1 MVAMDYLS
9 WPVSSSYGHLRCHGE
24 HHADQ
29 VEKRLATYAQS
40 LCLTILGLEADQQLN
55 ISDDNVSV
63 PLFRNLFVCNTRI
76 GPFYIA
82 ESGGRF
88 HPVYEDESLGSYAR
102 PEQAAED
109 VAGGHTFSISGG
121 IDTATLGIL
130 EDLSE

>member
-1 MVAMDYLS
+1 MS
-9 WPVSSSYGHLRCHGE
+9 R
-24 HHADQ
+24 
-29 VEKRLATYAQS
+29 
-40 LCLTILGLEADQQLN
+40 
-55 ISDDNVSV
+55 
-63 PLFRNLFVCNTRI
+63 FRNLFVCNTRI

-121 IDTATLGIL
+121 IDTATLGIP
-130 EDLSE
+130 EDLSEWRKVE